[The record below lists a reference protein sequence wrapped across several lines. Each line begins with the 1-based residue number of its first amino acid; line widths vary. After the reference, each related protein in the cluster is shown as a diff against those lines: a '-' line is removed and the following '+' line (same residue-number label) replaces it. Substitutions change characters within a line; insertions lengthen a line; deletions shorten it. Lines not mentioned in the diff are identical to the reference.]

1 MRGTLRES
9 RIPMVDRN
17 WEKELAKIDKQLES
31 VSDEQIFPKSAAKTA
46 SQEQA
51 IVEKQSR
58 TSTFGVMMRLLLA
71 VALGIGMLFWP
82 YQARCGLALLGYLAA
97 VGVVMTAGVWSAVWA
112 WRHRAGKAHVL
123 SLLIAVW
130 GTILGA
136 QEILPR
142 IGYAKPTLEHPSTW
156 QCE

>member
-1 MRGTLRES
+1 MA
-9 RIPMVDRN
+9 DRD
-17 WEKELAKIDKQLES
+17 WDRELAKIDKQLES
-31 VSDEQIFPKSAAKTA
+31 VSDEQLFPKTAAKT
-46 SQEQA
+46 SPERQE

-58 TSTFGVMMRLLLA
+58 TSTLGVMMRPLLS
-71 VALGIGMLFWP
+71 VALGIGMIFWP
-82 YQARCGLALLGYLAA
+82 YEARCGLGLMAYLLA
-97 VGVVMTAGVWSAVWA
+97 VAVLIGAGAWSAVWA

-123 SLLIAVW
+123 SLLIIVW

-142 IGYAKPTLEHPSTW
+142 TGYAKPTLDHPSVW

>member
-1 MRGTLRES
+1 
-9 RIPMVDRN
+9 MVDRN

-31 VSDEQIFPKSAAKTA
+31 VADEQLFPKSAAKTT
-46 SQEQA
+46 SQQQA

-58 TSTFGVMMRLLLA
+58 TSTLGVMMRLLLT
-71 VALGIGMLFWP
+71 VALGIGMIFWP
-82 YQARCGLALLGYLAA
+82 YQARCGLGLLAYLFA
-97 VGVVMTAGVWSAVWA
+97 VVVLIGAGGWSAVWA

-123 SLLIAVW
+123 SLLIMLW
-130 GTILGA
+130 GGILGA

-142 IGYAKPTLEHPSTW
+142 TGYAKPTLDHPSVW

>member
-1 MRGTLRES
+1 MADKDW
-9 RIPMVDRN
+9 DR
-17 WEKELAKIDKQLES
+17 ELAKIDKQLES
-31 VSDEQIFPKSAAKTA
+31 VSDEQLFPKTAAQT
-46 SQEQA
+46 SPERQE

-58 TSTFGVMMRLLLA
+58 TSTLGVMVRLLLS
-71 VALGIGMLFWP
+71 VALGIGMIFWP
-82 YQARCGLALLGYLAA
+82 YEARCGLGLMAYLLA
-97 VGVVMTAGVWSAVWA
+97 VAVLIGAGAWSAVWA

-123 SLLIAVW
+123 SLLIIVW

-142 IGYAKPTLEHPSTW
+142 TGYAKPTLEHPSVW

>member
-1 MRGTLRES
+1 MANK
-9 RIPMVDRN
+9 D

-31 VSDEQIFPKSAAKTA
+31 VSDEQLFPKSAAKTT
-46 SQEQA
+46 SQQQE

-58 TSTFGVMMRLLLA
+58 TSTLGVMMRLLLA
-71 VALGIGMLFWP
+71 VALGIGMIFWP
-82 YQARCGLALLGYLAA
+82 YQARCGLGLLAYLFA
-97 VGVVMTAGVWSAVWA
+97 VAVLIGAGGWSAVWA

-123 SLLIAVW
+123 SLLIVVW
-130 GTILGA
+130 GTLLGA

-142 IGYAKPTLEHPSTW
+142 TGYAKPTLDHPSVW